1 VANFGREEMMGNTD
15 FDKDQEQ
22 QGGQKQ
28 TPSDHSGRQ
37 GHGQG
42 GSQPPQPDKDGNLR
56 KEGSSDAS
64 HKVGPDKTGNR

>member
-1 VANFGREEMMGNTD
+1 MGNTD

-28 TPSDHSGRQ
+28 SRSDHSGRQ

-42 GSQPPQPDKDGNLR
+42 GSEPPQQKDDGNQR
-56 KEGSSDAS
+56 SEGSSES
-64 HKVGPDKTGNR
+64 GHKVGHDKMGNR